1 LDLADHFLSLSIS
14 SPNVKD
20 GIRVNTPRKLLQL
33 ILCAFALVGPA
44 VSAQQASNAPAPAS
58 SPTQKSVESFL
69 RYYYALGSDISIVVG
84 APVELGSSGL
94 LEIPVD
100 VKTPEGSNKVKMW
113 LTKDGRYLLRGEMS
127 DITTDPLAET
137 IAKIKTAN
145 APVLGDPKAPIT
157 VVEFSDFECPVCR
170 NLHDALRGLLPN
182 YPQVKVIFKDFPIET
197 IHPWA
202 RTAALAGRC
211 AYQQDPKAFWKLY
224 DLIYD
229 NQDLFSAVNAYDKVV
244 DFAAKSGLNTDAF
257 KACLSGPQAASEVDA
272 SLANGNEL
280 EVRST
285 PTIFVNG
292 RRIVG
297 ADPHAVQQYLDYEVS
312 RVKSGSKK

>member
-1 LDLADHFLSLSIS
+1 VNIQHKLFRLLLCITSLF
-14 SPNVKD
+14 V
-20 GIRVNTPRKLLQL
+20 
-33 ILCAFALVGPA
+33 PA
-44 VSAQQASNAPAPAS
+44 AMAQQAASPAPAA
-58 SPTQKSVESFL
+58 TQKSVESFL
-69 RYYYALGSDISIVVG
+69 RYYYALGPDVTIVVG
-84 APVELGSSGL
+84 APTELRNSGL
-94 LEIPVD
+94 LEVPVE
-100 VKTPEGSNKVKMW
+100 VKTPEASNKVTMW

-137 IAKIKTAN
+137 VAKIQTGS

-170 NLHDALRGLLPN
+170 NLHDALRGLIPN
-182 YPQVKVIFKDFPIET
+182 YPQVKVIFKDFPIEA

-211 AYQQDPKAFWKLY
+211 AYQQDPKVFWKLY

-229 NQDLFSAVNAYDKVV
+229 NQDLISAANVYDKVV
-244 DFAAKSGLNTDAF
+244 DFASKSGLNTDTF
-257 KACLSGPQAASEVDA
+257 KACMSAPQSASEVDA
-272 SLANGNEL
+272 SVANGTQL

-297 ADPHAVQQYLDYEVS
+297 ADPHTLQQYLDYEVAQL
-312 RVKSGSKK
+312 KSDKAPTKK

>member
-1 LDLADHFLSLSIS
+1 MA
-14 SPNVKD
+14 
-20 GIRVNTPRKLLQL
+20 Q
-33 ILCAFALVGPA
+33 PA
-44 VSAQQASNAPAPAS
+44 ASPAPGA
-58 SPTQKSVESFL
+58 TQKSVESFL
-69 RYYYALGSDISIVVG
+69 RYYYALGPDVTIVVG

-94 LEIPVD
+94 LEVPVD
-100 VKTPEGSNKVKMW
+100 VKTPDSSNKVKMW

-145 APVLGDPKAPIT
+145 SPVLGDPKAPIT
-157 VVEFSDFECPVCR
+157 LIEFSDFECPVCR
-170 NLHDALRGLLPN
+170 SLHDALRGLLPN
-182 YPQVKVIFKDFPIET
+182 YPQVKVVFKDFPIESL
-197 IHPWA
+197 HPWA
-202 RTAALAGRC
+202 RTAALAGHC
-211 AYQQDPKAFWKLY
+211 AYQQDPKTFWKLY

-229 NQDLFSAVNAYDKVV
+229 NQDLISAANAYDKVL
-244 DFAAKSGLNTDAF
+244 DFASKSGLNTDAF
-257 KACLSGPQAASEVDA
+257 KACLSSPQAASEVNA

-297 ADPHAVQQYLDYEVS
+297 ADPHAVQQYLDFEVS
-312 RVKSGSKK
+312 QLKSGAKK